1 MKILSRWNNAC
12 IWEGEAETI
21 AQAVRSAI
29 DSDADL
35 SGADLRNA
43 DLRNAGLSDVYLSG
57 VDLSY
62 ANLSGADLR
71 DADLRDAN
79 LSGADLSDAD
89 LSGADLRDAN
99 LSGANLSDANL
110 QDADLRGAD
119 LSDAD
124 LSGADLSGAEFP
136 DGFRICRIDYGRW
149 PITIMP
155 SRTRIGCQI
164 HTNELWLSWMPG
176 DDRIKR
182 MADGADEFWARH
194 HETIKAA
201 IREIMG

>member
-43 DLRNAGLSDVYLSG
+43 GLWNADLSDVYLSG

-71 DADLRDAN
+71 DA
-79 LSGADLSDAD
+79 
-89 LSGADLRDAN
+89 N
-99 LSGANLSDANL
+99 LSGANLSGANL

-119 LSDAD
+119 LR
-124 LSGADLSGAEFP
+124 GADLSGAYLSGADFP
-136 DGFRICRIDYGRW
+136 DGFRICRIDYGGW

-155 SRTRIGCQI
+155 DRTRIGCKI
-164 HTNELWLSWMPG
+164 HSNDLWLSWMPG

-182 MADGADEFWARH
+182 MARGADEFWSRH